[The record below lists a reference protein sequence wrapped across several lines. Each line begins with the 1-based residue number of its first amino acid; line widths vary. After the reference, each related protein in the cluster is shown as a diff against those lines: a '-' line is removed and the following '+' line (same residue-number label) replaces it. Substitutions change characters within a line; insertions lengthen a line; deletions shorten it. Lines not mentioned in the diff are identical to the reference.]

1 MNTRRIIRIIEAAA
15 VSAVLSLGGFP
26 AASADAVAGAGFGP
40 TAGVGGP
47 GSYTGDSTS
56 NNLCSAGHYSAA
68 DCAAASIGVGGPSSY
83 TGASTANSRGGTAS
97 LGVGG
102 VDSYTGQGTSGAA
115 QNGTNATTRTV
126 NYGPG
131 HP

>member
-1 MNTRRIIRIIEAAA
+1 VAIT
-15 VSAVLSLGGFP
+15 SAVLSVGGTP
-26 AASADAVAGAGFGP
+26 AASADGAVAGAGFGP

-47 GSYTGDSTS
+47 TSYTGDSTS
-56 NNLCSAGHYSAA
+56 NNLCSEPSGYAGHYPAA
-68 DCAAASIGVGGPSSY
+68 DCAGASIGVGGPSSY

-102 VDSYTGQGTSGAA
+102 VESYTGQGTSGAA
-115 QNGTNATTRTV
+115 QNGTNTTTRTV